1 MLDRR
6 SVLQAA
12 ALFAAPAKAA
22 TREPVHLSGDGV
34 PLTPRERA
42 ELLVKLTTERDIA
55 MDTYSQGG
63 VVTELERRM
72 AESLGKECAVFIPT
86 GTLANH
92 LGVRLLANGRKVL
105 VQRESHLYRD
115 EGDCAQQL
123 SNLNLVPLSI
133 TLDEVKDEVERAG
146 QGRVAAPV
154 GAISIETPIRRAN
167 GQVVPFPV
175 MESICTYARS
185 QGMGLHLDGSRLFLA
200 SPYTGIPVRRYAA
213 LFDTVYVSTWKYF
226 NANFGAI
233 LAGPEKLLKDLYHQ
247 RRMFGGGIPHAWAEA
262 AVTLHYFEG
271 FEQRFSQ
278 AVRNA
283 EKLLR
288 SVNARRVENGT
299 NIAFLR
305 TPARH
310 KELRAAGIVIDSPR
324 GNEVAIRTNETLLR
338 RAPDELAELLRAV

>member
-22 TREPVHLSGDGV
+22 VREPVHLSGDGV
-34 PLTPRERA
+34 ALTPRERA
-42 ELLVKLTTERDIA
+42 QLLVKLTTERDIA
-55 MDTYSQGG
+55 IDTYSQGG
-63 VVTELERRM
+63 VVAELEKRM
-72 AESLGKECAVFIPT
+72 ADVLGKESAVFIPT

-123 SNLNLVPLSI
+123 SNLNLIPLSI
-133 TLDEVKDEVERAG
+133 TLDEVKEEVERAE

-175 MESICTYARS
+175 MESICAYARS
-185 QGMGLHLDGSRLFLA
+185 QGLGLHLDGSRLFLA
-200 SPYTGIPVRRYAA
+200 TPYTGISVKRYAA

-247 RRMFGGGIPHAWAEA
+247 RRMFGGGIPHVWAEA
-262 AVTLHYFEG
+262 AVTLHYLEG

-283 EKLLR
+283 DTMFR
-288 SVNARRVENGT
+288 SLGARRVENGT
-299 NIAFLR
+299 NIAFVR
-305 TPARH
+305 TPARI
-310 KELRAAGIVIDSPR
+310 KELRAAGIVIGAPR
-324 GNEVAIRTNETLLR
+324 GNEVSVQTNETLLR